1 MSARNKKVPIQTD
14 NAPKPRGA
22 YSQGIQFGS
31 LVFTAGLGP
40 IHPDTGEI
48 VGQSVAEQT
57 RQVIQNLQAILA
69 AGGLGLGDVL
79 KTTVHLQ
86 HLERDFAEFNRVYL
100 EMFPEPRPVRT
111 TVGSTLMGILVEI
124 DCVAGLPE

>member
-1 MSARNKKVPIQTD
+1 MSTRRKIAIQTD
-14 NAPKPRGA
+14 QAPRPRGA

-40 IHPDTGEI
+40 IHPETGEI
-48 VGQSVAEQT
+48 VGQSVADQT
-57 RQVIQNLQAILA
+57 RQVILNLQAILQEK
-69 AGGLGLGDVL
+69 GLGLADVL

-86 HLERDFAEFNRVYL
+86 YLERDFPEFNRVYL
-100 EMFPEPRPVRT
+100 ELFSEPRPVRT

-124 DCVAGLPE
+124 DCIAGIPE

>member
-1 MSARNKKVPIQTD
+1 MSTRRKIVIQTD
-14 NAPKPRGA
+14 QAPRPRGA

-40 IHPDTGEI
+40 IHPETGEI
-48 VGQSVAEQT
+48 VGQSAADQT
-57 RQVIQNLQAILA
+57 RQVILNLQAILQEK
-69 AGGLGLGDVL
+69 GLGLADVL

-86 HLERDFAEFNRVYL
+86 HLERDFPEFNRVYL
-100 EMFPEPRPVRT
+100 ELFPEPRPVRT

-124 DCVAGLPE
+124 DCIAGIPE